1 MNKKIIK
8 FKELSSTNTYLKE
21 LAKKNA
27 PFGTAVMA
35 KKQTNGRG
43 RLDRSFSSEA
53 GGLYLSILLPVNDP
67 ENVGLITTYTAVAVA
82 RAIEKNAP
90 LSVGIK
96 WVNDLYA
103 SSKKLCGILAE
114 GGFNDLGG
122 YAVVGIGINLYNKLP
137 KELSNIATSVFL
149 ECGVRIDEDKLAKDV
164 LAEFGD
170 IEKIDFSKNLDEY
183 RHRSIILGKNIEVIP
198 HHSPTY
204 TATALEVDSDGGLV
218 VSIGEKKEKLF
229 SGEISIKIQKDKD

>member
-8 FKELSSTNTYLKE
+8 FREISSTNTYLKE

-27 PFGTAVMA
+27 PFGTAIMA
-35 KKQTNGRG
+35 KSQTNGRG
-43 RLDRSFSSEA
+43 RLDRSFSSEV

-67 ENVGLITTYTAVAVA
+67 EQVGLITTYTAVAVA

-90 LSVGIK
+90 LSIGIK

-103 SSKKLCGILAE
+103 GGKKLCGILAE

-122 YAVVGIGINLYNKLP
+122 YAVVGIGINLHNKLP
-137 KELSNIATSVFL
+137 QELSDIATSVFL
-149 ECGVRIDEDKLAKDV
+149 ESGVKIDENKLAEDI

-170 IEKIDFSKNLDEY
+170 IESINFSKNLDEY
-183 RHRSIILGKNIEVIP
+183 RHRSIVLGKNIEVMP
-198 HHSPTY
+198 HLSPTY
-204 TATALEVDSDGGLV
+204 TATVLEIDNDGGLI
-218 VSIGEKKEKLF
+218 VSVGEKKEKLF